1 MNIKILMLLS
11 SIVTVIMTFNIVISK
26 LIADFII
33 NTSNDGVTFLIIMIL
48 TAIEALLVA
57 SDKLV

>member
-26 LIADFII
+26 LIVDFII
-33 NTSNDGVTFLIIMIL
+33 NTSNDGVTFLIVMIL

>member
-26 LIADFII
+26 LIVDFII
-33 NTSNDGVTFLIIMIL
+33 NTSMM
-48 TAIEALLVA
+48 E
-57 SDKLV
+57 